1 MTDEA
6 DAELAQLAAY
16 QLDIEECDDWL
27 DITSLVKTGAQTLA
41 SGELIKPESL
51 TLLDAMTS
59 IQVMDARLDMGML
72 LDSDLA
78 EIAQWD
84 IDRKLTLKDTLWIVD
99 RMLCCEMTW
108 HNSASLLQT
117 IYTCNYYIADDLPS
131 AIGLAE
137 VTNNK
142 ERDLVL
148 YPLLVATGLC
158 CRQVWNEYSRENVY
172 AEEDVLLGPTV
183 LRFFEDQYSL
193 ADTMRLLDVAQAYLE
208 TVHGQEEGAA
218 MLLAHVS
225 MRRRWLTALMYLSVE
240 YLSEDPCALDRSMGE
255 LEALAAEHQAY
266 RSTYTEHIDR
276 AADNIVPGVF
286 DAKCMRKFPSL
297 APIKPKELLTISE
310 AHATL
315 ARLVSGLSLVRKLLR
330 IESVESL
337 VHFFQGISWQ
347 VEPLP
352 YVRSLLISVFASDGR
367 VQLSQPL
374 PEFVRRAI
382 RELCGTK
389 LMGEEGDRID
399 LFYQEAARMLVDW
412 FRTLCQNAPRQR
424 RIALKYLAG
433 WDSLQGEA
441 EQLDIWLYTQRH
453 PHVSSEKA
461 SDPSLNPFWV
471 SSWAYHM
478 KLVLMSGALMTG
490 IRLDVYLA
498 YELPQIFCYAT
509 QVFEA
514 HALHLTRMVQMSGSD
529 RLHEEKHRL
538 WTRQGVSDF
547 ESKAQL
553 ERWLSIAVVQKE
565 LATALWLVSHACERL
580 GIFRPPWARGRSKL
594 ALEVCR
600 TQESE
605 PAQNSRYALR
615 FRAFSRL
622 NSPTPLTFDGWMTT
636 KRQLDEYPIS
646 DLFVHAAR
654 ILTDAKTA
662 LDKSK
667 RGFEHTGGE
676 EFIRAMYYV
685 VLANSVA
692 LAKLLKSDVVKSR
705 ALAVSGADACAFR
718 EALLNEALAQ
728 TDSTATSDMTKAK
741 SKREKKKRAARNE
754 AAARAH
760 EWQAEV
766 DQLVSSG
773 ALNVAWTTAADRHPD
788 WPVFTF

>member
-1 MTDEA
+1 MADEA
-6 DAELAQLAAY
+6 DAELAQLAAHK
-16 QLDIEECDDWL
+16 LDMEECDDWL

-59 IQVMDARLDMGML
+59 IQVMDSRLDMGML
-72 LDSDLA
+72 SDSDMA

-84 IDRKLTLKDTLWIVD
+84 IDRTLSLTDTLWIVD

-117 IYTCNYYIADDLPS
+117 IYTCNYYITDDLPP
-131 AIGLAE
+131 AIGQAE
-137 VTNNK
+137 VTSNK

-158 CRQVWNEYSRENVY
+158 CRQVWHEYSRENVY
-172 AEEDVLLGPTV
+172 AEEDVLLGLAV

-208 TVHGQEEGAA
+208 TRLGEEEAAA

-225 MRRRWLTALMYLSVE
+225 MRKRWLAALVCLSVE
-240 YLSEDPCALDRSMGE
+240 YLSEDPSALDRSMTE

-266 RSTYTEHIDR
+266 RSTYAEHIGQ
-276 AADNIVPGVF
+276 AVDNIVPGVF

-297 APIKPKELLTISE
+297 APIKPKELLKLSE

-337 VHFFQGISWQ
+337 VHFFQGVSRQ
-347 VEPLP
+347 AEPLP
-352 YVRSLLISVFASDGR
+352 YLRSLLISVFASDGH
-367 VQLSQPL
+367 VQLTQPL
-374 PEFVRRAI
+374 LEFVRRSI

-441 EQLDIWLYTQRH
+441 EQLDIWLYTQRQ
-453 PHVSSEKA
+453 PNAPSTEA
-461 SDPSLNPFWV
+461 SDPAFNPFWI

-478 KLVLMSGALMTG
+478 KLVLMGGALMTG

-498 YELPQIFCYAT
+498 YEFPQIFCYVT
-509 QVFEA
+509 QVFES
-514 HALHLTRMVQMSGSD
+514 HASHLTRMLEMSGSNE
-529 RLHEEKHRL
+529 LNEEKHRL
-538 WTRQGVSDF
+538 WTRQGVSDI

-553 ERWLSIAVVQKE
+553 ERWLSVAVVQKE

-580 GIFRPPWARGRSKL
+580 GVFRPPWAKGRSKL

-605 PAQNSRYALR
+605 VSQNSRYALR

-654 ILTDAKTA
+654 ILTDAKTG
-662 LDKSK
+662 LDKCR
-667 RGFEHTGGE
+667 RGFEHTGE

-692 LAKLLKSDVVKSR
+692 LAKLLKSDAVKSR
-705 ALAVSGADACAFR
+705 AMAVFGADAVVFR
-718 EALLNEALAQ
+718 ETLLNEALAQ
-728 TDSTATSDMTKAK
+728 TDSTSSDMTKAK
-741 SKREKKKRAARNE
+741 AKREKKKRAARNE

-760 EWQAEV
+760 EWQADV

-773 ALNVAWTTAADRHPD
+773 ALNVSWTTAADRHPD